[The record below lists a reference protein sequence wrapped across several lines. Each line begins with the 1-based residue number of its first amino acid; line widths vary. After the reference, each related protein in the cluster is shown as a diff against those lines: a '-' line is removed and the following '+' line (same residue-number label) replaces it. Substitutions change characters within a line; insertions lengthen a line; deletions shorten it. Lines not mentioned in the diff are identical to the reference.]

1 MIVPFIQEKKGPKE
15 SASKNSD
22 ISGVDYSTVKVAAA
36 SSLFVFLLIHSN
48 YKPIRPH
55 LYNEKLHLS

>member
-22 ISGVDYSTVKVAAA
+22 ISGVDYSTVKEAAA
-36 SSLFVFLLIHSN
+36 SSLFVFMPH
-48 YKPIRPH
+48 PIQ
-55 LYNEKLHLS
+55 LQTY